1 MNSDSDL
8 NLLKE
13 SARKAASLVG
23 RYDFVRVLTHY
34 DADGISAGA
43 IVASALLRA
52 NKGFQ
57 LTFLKG
63 LNESFEY
70 ERDELLIFLDMG
82 SGYPDVISSVEADVI
97 VLDHHLPTG
106 KINAKKEF
114 VHVNPHLYGFDGTY
128 ELSASG
134 VAYFFANELG
144 NNRDLSSIALVGII
158 GDKQKLLGP
167 NEEILK
173 SGIEWGV
180 IEEKPGVCL
189 HSGKL
194 RDVLSRS
201 IEPYLDLYKKD
212 DELESFLKKAKLDGE
227 KEFDDLS
234 IDEMHRL
241 ANAVTLRLLKMGAYE
256 GVIEQII
263 GRRFILKNLPI
274 VNAHMLT
281 DIVNSCGR
289 AGAMGVAFGILA
301 GDKSFVEKAV
311 RINYE
316 YTTEIL
322 EELAKRKREVKEG
335 FCIRYLVMNDAP
347 SASSIATTFSRYL
360 MSDKPIVVINVK
372 NGKAKVSARTTEKL
386 SRRVNL
392 AEVMKIAAEK
402 VGGRGGGHR
411 VAAGANLSPD
421 KIDEFLKEVDR
432 LCCAMLA

>member
-144 NNRDLSSIALVGII
+144 NN
-158 GDKQKLLGP
+158 K
-167 NEEILK
+167 
-173 SGIEWGV
+173 WGV

-281 DIVNSCGR
+281 
-289 AGAMGVAFGILA
+289 
-301 GDKSFVEKAV
+301 
-311 RINYE
+311 
-316 YTTEIL
+316 
-322 EELAKRKREVKEG
+322 
-335 FCIRYLVMNDAP
+335 
-347 SASSIATTFSRYL
+347 
-360 MSDKPIVVINVK
+360 
-372 NGKAKVSARTTEKL
+372 
-386 SRRVNL
+386 
-392 AEVMKIAAEK
+392 
-402 VGGRGGGHR
+402 
-411 VAAGANLSPD
+411 
-421 KIDEFLKEVDR
+421 
-432 LCCAMLA
+432 